1 MSRFEHIFSPIRV
14 GTMELQNRLVM
25 APMTVDYGNDD
36 ETPSE
41 RQIAYYRERARGGV
55 GLIGLEVCSV
65 DSDHRYQ
72 QHSLGLHS
80 DEQIPGHK
88 KLVDAIHA
96 EGALV
101 QP

>member
-1 MSRFEHIFSPIRV
+1 MSRFEHLFSPIRV
-14 GTMELQNRLVM
+14 GTMELPNRLVM
-25 APMTVDYGNDD
+25 APMTVDYANDD

-41 RQIAYYRERARGGV
+41 RQIAYYRERAQGGV
-55 GLIGLEVCSV
+55 ALIGLEVCSI

-80 DEQIPGHK
+80 DEQIAGHK

-96 EGALV
+96 EGAH
-101 QP
+101 